1 MSMPK
6 VVRAAYLGELA
17 KATEARASEQ
27 PDAEFRHLERAHVI
41 AQRYT
46 LQHAWTHC
54 LMLAYGWR
62 RRDVREIGGQ
72 LLRLPAALLM
82 SKIWV
87 PPGNTGGANVSAV
100 QPMPVPDDLKN
111 LLVGPY

>member
-6 VVRAAYLGELA
+6 QVRDAYLTELA
-17 KATEARASEQ
+17 LAAEARATGGSG
-27 PDAEFRHLERAHVI
+27 AEFRHLERAHVI

-46 LQHAWTHC
+46 FQHAWTHC

-62 RRDVREIGGQ
+62 HRDTREIGGQ

-82 SKIWV
+82 SRIWV

-100 QPMPVPDDLKN
+100 QPMPLPDDLRS
-111 LLVGPY
+111 LLTGSY